1 MHTIK
6 HTYRAIEISRWFL
19 ALEYCEIEAVHK
31 HNGIHRACYKDMGQ
45 MFLLIVRKHLSYVQK
60 LTHVVKAKN
69 ERKRNYIRTA
79 FARVEVTHLENAAV
93 EREKEDCSTACDL
106 LRSFGPKRPWT
117 NVDRTRKCFYT
128 NVDNQTYLS
137 RDGNQQMILCTRIL
151 WYRSCAQTQRY
162 SPRLI

>member
-6 HTYRAIEISRWFL
+6 HTYCAIEISRWFL

-31 HNGIHRACYKDMGQ
+31 HNGIHRACYKDVGQ
-45 MFLLIVRKHLSYVQK
+45 MFLVIVRKHLSYVQK
-60 LTHVVKAKN
+60 LTHVVKAKKTN
-69 ERKRNYIRTA
+69 ERETTLEQQRREID
-79 FARVEVTHLENAAV
+79 RVEVTHHVENAAV

-117 NVDRTRKCFYT
+117 NVDRTRKCFNT

-137 RDGNQQMILCTRIL
+137 RDRNQQMILCTRIL
-151 WYRSCAQTQRY
+151 WNRSCAQTQR
-162 SPRLI
+162 